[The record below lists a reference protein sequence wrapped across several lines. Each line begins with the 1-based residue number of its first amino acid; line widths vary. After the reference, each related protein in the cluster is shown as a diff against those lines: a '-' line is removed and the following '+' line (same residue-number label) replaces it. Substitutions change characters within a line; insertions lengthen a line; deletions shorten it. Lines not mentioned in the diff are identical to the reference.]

1 MKFGVRCIVGVFVIV
16 LCEIRCR
23 KFIIKVDY
31 PECGNR
37 YGPFS
42 VDPITDSFTIYEVI
56 SLQLSIS
63 G

>member
-1 MKFGVRCIVGVFVIV
+1 MIV